1 VSTTITVDLGCH
13 AVLTDPDDLLGQKVP
28 LDLDGAP
35 SGDATVVQV
44 YSDPRGGLRSELEVP
59 AAVGSRL
66 EGARLTMPMP
76 VRRWLHCRGLLH
88 SPSWG
93 LIYEQGTLLR
103 PGPGTSTSLG
113 TAEPR
118 MRLVNTVSVGTRDT
132 TRVRARPA
140 HPPRGNP

>member
-35 SGDATVVQV
+35 AGDATVVQV
-44 YSDPRGGLRSELEVP
+44 NSDPRGGLRAELEVP

-103 PGPGTSTSLG
+103 PGRRY
-113 TAEPR
+113 EYVPR
-118 MRLVNTVSVGTRDT
+118 IRRYLSYVNPNPFCVSQIQ
-132 TRVRARPA
+132 
-140 HPPRGNP
+140 